1 VVLKGNKWEEKT
13 WVAVEK
19 ENQWEEDGLGRR
31 IRRSENLG
39 GHLTVFSLLGFIQ
52 VKLGV
57 QAPPELVV
65 LVNALTA
72 NGQFDGLNGT
82 FSRPGTGEFRG
93 TRSAANRRISDKFD
107 VHVADQIPVTSD
119 SNGHATV
126 VGGGTVDS
134 LFDVFHR
141 KVSVALVDRLEKG
154 DFRVTSQI
162 DVLGTVRD
170 KLHETTSHCEFLYYI
185 PRFFF
190 QLKFYRS
197 AKFFIF

>member
-1 VVLKGNKWEEKT
+1 MVLKGNEWEEKS
-13 WVAVEK
+13 WVAVE
-19 ENQWEEDGLGRR
+19 EEDQWEENSLGSR

-65 LVNALTA
+65 LVNTLTA

-82 FSRPGTGEFRG
+82 FGRPGTGEFRG
-93 TRSAANRRISDKFD
+93 TRSAANRRIGDKLD
-107 VHVADQIPVTSD
+107 IHVTDQIPVTSD
-119 SNGHATV
+119 SDGHTTV
-126 VGGGTVDS
+126 VGRGTVDS

-141 KVSVALVDRLEKG
+141 KVSVALVDRLEES
-154 DFRVTSQI
+154 DLWVTSQI
-162 DVLGTVRD
+162 DVLGAVRD
-170 KLHETTSHCEFLYYI
+170 ELHETTSHCEFLYYI

-190 QLKFYRS
+190 QVKFYRS
-197 AKFFIF
+197 AKFLIF